1 VVTSA
6 RVQAPIDLRP
16 SPHKPAIPN
25 PNLSNPTMRPPI
37 ARAHLA
43 SPSPRS
49 ALKYRRAF
57 TQCARPRN
65 QHHQQPISY
74 EPPAPKDSKGNDAR
88 LSRFSKI
95 LGISVGAA
103 IAFGYSVYKH
113 KTGKN
118 AAAAGVGP
126 GQDGFVKYRLAS
138 REDVSST
145 CAIFTLRP
153 VLGGKGIG
161 IDGGDG
167 ERDGERA
174 IKSVLFKQPQ
184 LQIARAYTLLP
195 KEPGQPDD
203 ELRFLIKREK
213 GGEVS
218 SYLHRL
224 ESGSEVEVRG
234 PNAEYVLPERVR
246 KVVFLAGGTGIAP
259 ALQAAKAVAA
269 DEADVHILWANR
281 HREDCEGGKSDTLS
295 AGGSW
300 SETFAGWFSPFGTP
314 GKDAKAQDTVL
325 EKRPKS
331 EIVRRLEALKRE
343 GNGRVAVD
351 YFVDEEERFIRPV
364 EATTLVRASF
374 SPEAKPD
381 GKNVIF
387 VSGPEGFVN
396 AWAGPKEWRNGE
408 ELQGP
413 LGGVL
418 AKLDLKDWEIVKL

>member
-1 VVTSA
+1 
-6 RVQAPIDLRP
+6 
-16 SPHKPAIPN
+16 
-25 PNLSNPTMRPPI
+25 MRPPI
-37 ARAHLA
+37 AITRARLLA
-43 SPSPRS
+43 PPTLRS
-49 ALKYRRAF
+49 ALKHHRAF

-65 QHHQQPISY
+65 QHHQPISY

-95 LGISVGAA
+95 LGIAVGSA

-113 KTGKN
+113 KTGKS
-118 AAAAGVGP
+118 AAAGGGVGP
-126 GQDGFVKYRLAS
+126 GQDGFVNYRLAA

-161 IDGGDG
+161 IGGGD
-167 ERDGERA
+167 EDKIGERA

-195 KEPGQPDD
+195 KEPGQADD

-224 ESGSEVEVRG
+224 ESGAEVEVRG

-259 ALQAAKAVAA
+259 ALQAATAVAA

-300 SETFAGWFSPFGTP
+300 SETFASWFSPFGTP

-331 EIVRRLEALKRE
+331 EIVRRLENLKRE
-343 GNGRVAVD
+343 GQGRVAVD
-351 YFVDEEERFIRPV
+351 YFVDEEERFIRPI

-374 SPEAKPD
+374 SPEEKPD
-381 GKNVIF
+381 GKNVMF
-387 VSGPEGFVN
+387 VSGPEGFVK
-396 AWAGPKEWRNGE
+396 AWAGPKVWRNGE

-418 AKLDLKDWEIVKL
+418 SKLDLKDWEIVKL